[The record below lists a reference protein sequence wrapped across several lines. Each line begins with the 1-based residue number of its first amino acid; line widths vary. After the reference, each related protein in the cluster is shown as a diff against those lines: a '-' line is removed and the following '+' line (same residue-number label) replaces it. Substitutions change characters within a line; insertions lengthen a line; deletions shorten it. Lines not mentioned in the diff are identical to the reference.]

1 MKKINFKNGFHWMI
15 VCSASWLAVG
25 ALIAPGAVAGDLKL
39 SEALRMAGLGH
50 PSVQAKIS
58 ELQAANKEVDSAKWG
73 RFPSLSVQ
81 GTSSNAQ
88 PQAALVIQQPVWEGG
103 RIDAQIQLAQATVR
117 QAEAALLETRQSL
130 LQQTGSAFFEV
141 LRLRERLVMAQK
153 SESEHQK
160 LVDLIGRRVKT
171 QISPEA
177 DAILAKAR
185 KQQSSSDR
193 MQVERSLQTA
203 LLTLNQLVGPNSG
216 IPQLPREVALVNWPD
231 EQWVE
236 SSKSFSGELSRLR
249 ALVDVAEAQVQIA
262 KSTSRPGVYLVNRQA
277 LGGSGYAT
285 GGERNQTYLSMNF
298 SPGAGLSA
306 ASAADAAK
314 ARMNTA
320 GQGLAL
326 YERQLE
332 QQVRNNLSDE
342 RSLQLQRNSSKELV
356 KASEEV
362 VASYLR
368 QYQIGRKN
376 WLDVLNAL
384 RESIQAVNSAGEIE
398 YGLQAVKLRLLLSS
412 GQVHLENM
420 QLIHD

>member
-1 MKKINFKNGFHWMI
+1 M
-15 VCSASWLAVG
+15 
-25 ALIAPGAVAGDLKL
+25 AGELKL
-39 SEALRMAGLGH
+39 SEALRMAGQGH
-50 PSVQAKIS
+50 PSVQAKLS

-88 PQAALVIQQPVWEGG
+88 PQAALVIQQPLWEGG
-103 RIDAQIQLAQATVR
+103 RIDAQIQVAQATVR

-141 LRLRERLVMAQK
+141 LRLRERLVLAQK
-153 SESEHQK
+153 NESEHQK

-171 QISPEA
+171 QISPVA

-203 LLTLNQLVGPNSG
+203 LLTLNQLVGPDSG
-216 IPQLPREVALVNWPD
+216 IPQLPRELELVTWPD

-249 ALVDVAEAQVQIA
+249 ALVDVAEAQIQIA

-277 LGGSGYAT
+277 LGGSGYAI

-298 SPGAGLSA
+298 SPGAGLSS

-314 ARMNTA
+314 ARMDTA

-384 RESIQAVNSAGEIE
+384 RESTQAANSAGEIE

-412 GQVHLENM
+412 GLVHLENM